1 METATAHIS
10 RRCRPIIASAV
21 IASALL
27 ASVAARTPAA
37 SGTPSVGA
45 QFTQTR
51 AVAHRRSV
59 RPAYGWPVKPFNRQ
73 HPVRANLNDPR
84 NGHGDA
90 KSFHFGIDIT
100 DPVGA
105 AVYAVEG
112 GKVFLTRGR
121 MAVAVVGSTSTFGYW
136 HVKPA
141 VRNHQ
146 IVRLHQL
153 LGHVIDEGGGA
164 HVHFAERSRGNGL
177 YLNPLRPG
185 GIGPY
190 VDRTPPR
197 VATVEFLHARTRSR
211 RQSSH
216 RPRGHRRRDLRHGPD
231 ARAGA
236 VVAHARHAGHG
247 CAGASR
253 TADGPSAPS
262 GRSSTRITCCRAGCT
277 TPSMRPARLR
287 TGSARPATTAS
298 TSLAGSTPRASRP
311 ASAASGSTQRTRVA
325 TAPLRES
332 RFRPPRLASQK
343 PSLDGGHP
351 GGGLVRQR
359 VLRET
364 RPYTASLPAR

>member
-121 MAVAVVGSTSTFGYW
+121 MAVAVVGSTRTFGYW
-136 HVKPA
+136 HIKPA

-197 VATVEFLHARTRSR
+197 VAKIEFLHAGREVDANALTGRVDIVAEVSDTAPMLVPAPWSHMPVTPATVGWSLSHGGRPIRAERTIINSDHMLPGRLYNAIYAPGTTQNWVGAPGHYRFYIARGLDTSR
-211 RQSSH
+211 L
-216 RPRGHRRRDLRHGPD
+216 P
-231 ARAGA
+231 AGI
-236 VVAHARHAGHG
+236 
-247 CAGASR
+247 S
-253 TADGPSAPS
+253 
-262 GRSSTRITCCRAGCT
+262 
-277 TPSMRPARLR
+277 RLR
-287 TGSARPATTAS
+287 IDAADTRGNRTVARIEIAPA
-298 TSLAGSTPRASRP
+298 
-311 ASAASGSTQRTRVA
+311 
-325 TAPLRES
+325 
-332 RFRPPRLASQK
+332 
-343 PSLDGGHP
+343 
-351 GGGLVRQR
+351 
-359 VLRET
+359 
-364 RPYTASLPAR
+364 AR

>member
-27 ASVAARTPAA
+27 ASIAARTPAA

-45 QFTQTR
+45 QFSQTR
-51 AVAHRRSV
+51 SVAHRRFV

-121 MAVAVVGSTSTFGYW
+121 MAVAVVASTSTFGYW

-146 IVRLHQL
+146 IVHLHQL

-164 HVHFAERSRGNGL
+164 HVHFAERSRGSGL

-197 VATVEFLHARTRSR
+197 VATVEFLHAGREVDSNALTGRVDIVAEISDTAPMLVPAPWSHMPVTPATVGWSLVHGGRSIRAERTIIKSDHMLPGSLYNAIYAPGTT
-211 RQSSH
+211 QNWVGA
-216 RPRGHRRRDLRHGPD
+216 PGHYRFYIALGLD
-231 ARAGA
+231 
-236 VVAHARHAGHG
+236 
-247 CAGASR
+247 ASR
-253 TADGPSAPS
+253 LPDGVS
-262 GRSSTRITCCRAGCT
+262 
-277 TPSMRPARLR
+277 RLR
-287 TGSARPATTAS
+287 IDAGDTRGNRTVAQVEIAPAA
-298 TSLAGSTPRASRP
+298 
-311 ASAASGSTQRTRVA
+311 
-325 TAPLRES
+325 
-332 RFRPPRLASQK
+332 
-343 PSLDGGHP
+343 
-351 GGGLVRQR
+351 
-359 VLRET
+359 
-364 RPYTASLPAR
+364 